1 MSYVLSHFMGKFAQ
15 LIRREEIRQYFI
27 VTFHDF
33 TYQTINLV
41 IDFVIKCYCKDLKR
55 ASIRIKISHFL
66 SNSEMRAS
74 DSFSLFQIRPLSPP
88 TEGRANFQTSG
99 IAHSR
104 GRRCP
109 NSSTGLRKKSS
120 WVNLEK

>member
-1 MSYVLSHFMGKFAQ
+1 M
-15 LIRREEIRQYFI
+15 YFI
-27 VTFHDF
+27 VTVHKF
-33 TYQTINLV
+33 THQIINLV
-41 IDFVIKCYCKDLKR
+41 IDFVIKCYCKRL
-55 ASIRIKISHFL
+55 
-66 SNSEMRAS
+66 EMRQHPHQNIAFPRQQRNARGHRTLFP
-74 DSFSLFQIRPLSPP
+74 SFKFVLSLSPP

-109 NSSTGLRKKSS
+109 NSGTGLRKKSS